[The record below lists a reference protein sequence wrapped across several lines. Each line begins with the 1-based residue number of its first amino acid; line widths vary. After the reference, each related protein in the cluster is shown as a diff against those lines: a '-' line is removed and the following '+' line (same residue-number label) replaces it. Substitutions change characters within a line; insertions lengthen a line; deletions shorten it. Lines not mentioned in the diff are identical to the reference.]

1 VAATL
6 SPLEVEVL
14 GAFRERL
21 RARFGERLAALTLF
35 GSRARGEG
43 HAESDL
49 DVLVLV
55 RDLVPAER
63 RAILDV
69 AYDLELDTRLVL
81 APIVRDP
88 RSFRFDSALGAEI
101 ARDGV
106 AL

>member
-1 VAATL
+1 MPPTL
-6 SPLEVEVL
+6 SPLEIEVL
-14 GAFRERL
+14 GAFRASMRG
-21 RARFGERLAALTLF
+21 RFGGRLAALTLF

-49 DVLVLV
+49 DVLVLL

-63 RAILDV
+63 RAILDI
-69 AYDLELDTRLVL
+69 AYDLELDKHLVL

-88 RSFRFDSALGAEI
+88 GSFRFDSALGVEI